1 MPHVTHPQM
10 EERIARCRVIFSTLV
25 AVAVIVD
32 PLQPALNPWVGL
44 LGGAYPM
51 EPDFLG
57 AILAHTA
64 YSVAAYLAVRHR
76 FTGLDRLTHITTA
89 MDVIFAGALA
99 FITEGKSSLLY
110 PFFTFAI
117 VRTGA
122 QAGARRTMMVTS
134 ASIALWFLLVAIWT
148 PAGIAFYVV
157 RPVYLWVVGYL
168 IGYLGEER
176 SELER
181 EVQALEITEQRL
193 RIARDLHDGYAQ
205 VLGAL
210 NLQLEGCR
218 QLLRDGRTEE
228 AVDELADLQAGVN
241 AEHDQLRA
249 YLRELAG
256 QPRGGSAPTA
266 EADTRFSV
274 RIAIDG
280 SGAFVEDVFRI
291 LREGI
296 TNVRRHANA
305 ASARVEASNADGRVA
320 IAIAD
325 DGRGFEPDA
334 TPPWSIVSR
343 VTERGGSL
351 QIVRDRAPGAHL
363 AISLPAAP

>member
-1 MPHVTHPQM
+1 VPDSTHPQM

-25 AVAVIVD
+25 ACAVILD
-32 PLQPALNPWVGL
+32 PLQPALNPWVTM
-44 LGGAYPM
+44 LGGSYPM

-57 AILAHTA
+57 AILLHTV
-64 YSVAAYLAVRHR
+64 YSVAAYVAVRYR
-76 FTGLDRLTHITTA
+76 LAAPDRLTRATTA

-99 FITEGKSSLLY
+99 FVTDGKSSLLY

-117 VRTGA
+117 VRTGV
-122 QAGARRTMMVTS
+122 QAGFRRTMIVTA
-134 ASIALWFLLVAIWT
+134 ASVGLWFALVALWA

-157 RPVYLWVVGYL
+157 RPVYLAVVGYL

-176 SELER
+176 ADLER
-181 EVQALEITEQRL
+181 EVQTLAITQQRL

-218 QLLRDGRTEE
+218 QLLQSGRFEE
-228 AVDELADLQAGVN
+228 TMDELSQLQAGVN
-241 AEHDQLRA
+241 DEHDQLRA

-256 QPRGGSAPTA
+256 QPRGESAVADGSDP
-266 EADTRFSV
+266 RFSV
-274 RIAIDG
+274 RVSIDG
-280 SGAFVEDVFRI
+280 SGAVVEEVFRI

-296 TNVRRHANA
+296 TNVRRHGHATQ
-305 ASARVEASNADGRVA
+305 ARIEATTADGRVA
-320 IAIAD
+320 IAIDD
-325 DGRGFEPDA
+325 DGQGFGPEA

-343 VTERGGSL
+343 VTEVGGSL
-351 QIVRDRAPGAHL
+351 QIVRDRSRGAHL
-363 AISLPAAP
+363 AISLPV